1 MTLSLA
7 TPRSLEQGRA
17 KQGNNETIDDFFD
30 KLEKICGDND
40 ISATT
45 MWNADEKGFIIDPL
59 PQKVVTKKILPL
71 NTEQHRRSN
80 DQVTTLIRAN
90 AAGQVLPP
98 HIIYPRKQLR
108 DILVSNGPEDALYS
122 TSPNGGMSSELFL
135 DWFEQVFL
143 PATNRERTQV
153 R

>member
-1 MTLSLA
+1 MPNRA
-7 TPRSLEQGRA
+7 TMKPLTTSSTNWRRFV
-17 KQGNNETIDDFFD
+17 ETHS
-30 KLEKICGDND
+30 ND

-59 PQKVVTKKILPL
+59 PQKVVTKK
-71 NTEQHRRSN
+71 NSTAQQQHRRSN
-80 DQVTTLIRAN
+80 DHVTTLICAN

-122 TSPNGGMSSELFL
+122 ISPNGGMSSELFL
-135 DWFEQVFL
+135 DWFEQLFL
-143 PATNRERTQV
+143 PATNREHTQV
-153 R
+153 S